1 MNQSIAHLGAGL
13 LGYVLGTAWRGYR
26 VRFIQ
31 NLQDKYKQDVL
42 SRACNNQD
50 ILGGLLERQ
59 IEDAVR
65 VNNPGFDLHPS
76 HSSLRLLDLRSYS

>member
-13 LGYVLGTAWRGYR
+13 FGYVLGTAWRGYR
-26 VRFIQ
+26 VRFIN

-50 ILGGLLERQ
+50 NLGSFFERQ

-65 VNNPGFDLHPS
+65 VENPVFDLQPS
-76 HSSLRLLDLRSYS
+76 HSSLRLLDLRSCS

>member
-26 VRFIQ
+26 VRFIK
-31 NLQDKYKQDVL
+31 NLQGKYKRDFL
-42 SRACNNQD
+42 SRACHNQD
-50 ILGGLLERQ
+50 ILGSLFERQ

-65 VNNPGFDLHPS
+65 VKNSVFDLQPS
-76 HSSLRLLDLRSYS
+76 HSSLRLLDLRSYL